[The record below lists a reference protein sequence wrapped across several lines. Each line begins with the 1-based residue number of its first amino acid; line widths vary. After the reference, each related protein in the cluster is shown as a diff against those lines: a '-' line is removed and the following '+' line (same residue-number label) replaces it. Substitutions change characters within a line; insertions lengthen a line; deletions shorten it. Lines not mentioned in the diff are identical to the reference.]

1 MNLQEIEQLGPQALI
16 KAINDLILHDFDQLI
31 YLLYRL
37 DIPEVKLK
45 TVLVEHPQEDAA
57 KMIAALIIER
67 QLQKQKSRAAF
78 RQQGDIPKDERW

>member
-1 MNLQEIEQLGPQALI
+1 MNLQEIEQLGPDALI

-37 DIPEVKLK
+37 DIPEAKLK
-45 TVLVEHPQEDAA
+45 SLLAEHPQEDAA

-67 QLQKQKSRAAF
+67 QLQKQQSREKYK
-78 RQQGDIPKDERW
+78 QQDDIPEDERW